1 MITRIIKTW
10 EFTNSERE
18 LTELFG
24 VRLNAEDQSHSRLQ
38 LIADPQYSIET
49 TNYAKTRKDTPH
61 SVLSWS
67 MFEAIWGTTEPDFTE
82 YSLLLTGKS
91 GNNFEFYARSAIPR
105 IGDHVYQGDSRTKI
119 SDISGSTLTLE
130 DAAGITDGISYANR
144 TRCDV
149 LIQILDKDDVAYF
162 YNTATSAWEE
172 AGPTDWSTMYVVNN
186 HIGEIKLKDF
196 GKTIGFNVNLRTTDP
211 IYTPQVFSIYLLGTF
226 DIEFTEDILFD
237 SLIPTLEASL
247 SVTTQINIK
256 LVEDTDVVDF
266 ANQYVLDCVG
276 YNITDVEI
284 AYNVTQDP
292 TKTENI
298 ATTYTLGEPKE
309 RNGNLPGSLKLNS
322 VQSAGD
328 ILEIKLKYYPEIAI
342 NTAKEYYEITKHPL
356 IVLEHITKKG
366 SVTSPNSDIGRSY
379 IRNKLTLT
387 GVKENSPEQYD
398 LIIEYVVFTGNQTD
412 QYRLGEALHRFF
424 NSTTE
429 IRSWGLDEPYPLI
442 VGTIFRS
449 ENTPGI
455 ADISTH
461 VGQFRIANLVEVIR
475 DPLDVALVEYLNRS
489 MTTD

>member
-18 LTELFG
+18 LTEFFG
-24 VRLNAEDQSHSRLQ
+24 VRLNSEDQAHSRLQ
-38 LIADPQYSIET
+38 LVANPTFSTDT
-49 TNYAKTRKDTPH
+49 VHYAKTRKDTPH

-67 MFEAIWGTTEPDFTE
+67 MFEVIWGTTEPDFVE
-82 YSLLLTGKS
+82 YSLLLTGKV
-91 GNNFEFYARSAIPR
+91 GNTFEFYARSAIPR
-105 IGDHVYQGDSRTKI
+105 VGDNVYQGDSRTI
-119 SDISGSTLTLE
+119 ITEINGSTLTLQSASE
-130 DAAGITDGISYANR
+130 ITDGMSYANR
-144 TRCDV
+144 TKCDV
-149 LIQILDKDDVAYF
+149 LIKIFDKDDVAYF
-162 YNTATSAWEE
+162 YNVLTSAWEV
-172 AGPTDWSTMYVVNN
+172 AGPDDWNTMYVVNN
-186 HIGEIKLKDF
+186 HIGEIKLRDF
-196 GKTIGFNVNLRTTDP
+196 GKSIGFHINLRTLDQL
-211 IYTPQVFSIYLLGTF
+211 YTPLVYSINLLGTF
-226 DIEFTEDILFD
+226 DIEFTEDIIFD
-237 SLIPTLEASL
+237 SLIPALEANL

-256 LVEDTDVVDF
+256 LVEDTDVIDF
-266 ANQYVLDCVG
+266 ANQYVLDSTG

-298 ATTYTLGEPKE
+298 ASVYTLGEPKE

-322 VQSAGD
+322 IQSAGD

-366 SVTSPNSDIGRSY
+366 SVTSPNADIGRNY

-424 NSTTE
+424 NSTGE

-442 VGTIFRS
+442 VSTIFRS

-461 VGQFRIANLVEVIR
+461 VGQFKIANLVEIIR
-475 DPLDVALVEYLNRS
+475 DPVDVALVEYLNS
-489 MTTD
+489 DMTTN

>member
-1 MITRIIKTW
+1 
-10 EFTNSERE
+10 
-18 LTELFG
+18 
-24 VRLNAEDQSHSRLQ
+24 
-38 LIADPQYSIET
+38 
-49 TNYAKTRKDTPH
+49 
-61 SVLSWS
+61 
-67 MFEAIWGTTEPDFTE
+67 
-82 YSLLLTGKS
+82 
-91 GNNFEFYARSAIPR
+91 
-105 IGDHVYQGDSRTKI
+105 
-119 SDISGSTLTLE
+119 
-130 DAAGITDGISYANR
+130 
-144 TRCDV
+144 
-149 LIQILDKDDVAYF
+149 
-162 YNTATSAWEE
+162 
-172 AGPTDWSTMYVVNN
+172 MYVVNN
-186 HIGEIKLKDF
+186 HIGEIKLKEF
-196 GKTIGFNVNLRTTDP
+196 GKTIGFSVNLRTSDP

-237 SLIPTLEASL
+237 SLIPILEANL

-322 VQSAGD
+322 IQSAGD

-398 LIIEYVVFTGNQTD
+398 LIVEYVVFTGNQTD

-424 NSTTE
+424 NSTSE

-475 DPLDVALVEYLNRS
+475 DPLDVALVEYLNGS
-489 MTTD
+489 MTTN